1 MSDETPRRAT
11 YQSRY
16 DVTVLGRVLVVVV
29 LAACGRI
36 GFDSALDDGSL
47 PDSEPPIPF
56 GGFVVSRTALTAASA
71 FSWVA
76 VDVDWARRLAY
87 VGTREAGRCV
97 AVVDF
102 ADEAAPSIA
111 RWIGEPDT
119 ACLEVALVAPDRLVV
134 LSAAASSVK
143 VWSLGSDPRGAAP
156 VLLGAQSVS
165 SPRHLAL
172 DERGALPRLL
182 VAAQPSPGLVELEVR
197 STGLAIIDTWS
208 GTCSLPYQA
217 VVPVGNEVIVAC
229 QADNSPIEIL
239 ARNGLD
245 PIASLPNT
253 APGVS
258 GSWTATSLPDG
269 RAVVLGWANVVVR
282 NGNVVTRW
290 LTPEP
295 YRHVIAG
302 DTDTVWTAVG
312 DGSIEVL
319 SLATDGVA
327 RVIGRAELGTGRETY
342 GVRLDPSRRRGIA
355 VTNRGYFVVFDPA
368 RVTPADIPYP

>member
-1 MSDETPRRAT
+1 MLA
-11 YQSRY
+11 RY
-16 DVTVLGRVLVVVV
+16 LAVVALV
-29 LAACGRI
+29 ACGRI
-36 GFDSALDDGSL
+36 GFDGTRDDL
-47 PDSEPPIPF
+47 PDPGTPLPP
-56 GGFVVSRTALTAASA
+56 GGFVISRTALTAAGP

-102 ADEAAPSIA
+102 ADESAPSIV

-119 ACLEVALVAPDRLVV
+119 ACLEVALVPPDRLVV
-134 LSAAASSVK
+134 LSVSASSVK
-143 VWSLGSDPRGAAP
+143 EWSLGSDPRGAAP
-156 VLLGAQSVS
+156 VLLHAQSVP
-165 SPRHLAL
+165 SPRHFAL
-172 DERGALPRLL
+172 DDSGASPRLL
-182 VAAQPSPGLVELEVR
+182 VAAQPSPGLVELELR
-197 STGLAIIDTWS
+197 STGPVVIDTWP
-208 GTCSLPYQA
+208 GTCGLPYQA

-229 QADNSPIEIL
+229 QDNNSPIEIL

-245 PIASLPNT
+245 LIAALPNT
-253 APGVS
+253 GPGVT
-258 GSWTATSLPDG
+258 GSWTATSLPGG

-282 NGNVVTRW
+282 DGNVVTRW
-290 LTPEP
+290 LTSEP
-295 YRHVIAG
+295 YRHVIAS
-302 DTDTVWTAVG
+302 DADTVWTAVG

-355 VTNRGYFVVFDPA
+355 VTNRGYFVVFDPE
-368 RVTPADIPYP
+368 RITPVDIVYP